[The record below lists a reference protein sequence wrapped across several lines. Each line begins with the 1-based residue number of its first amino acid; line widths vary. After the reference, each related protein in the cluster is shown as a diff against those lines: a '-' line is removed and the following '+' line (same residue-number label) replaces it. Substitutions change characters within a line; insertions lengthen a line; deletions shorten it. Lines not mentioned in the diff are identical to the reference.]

1 MKGKINNT
9 LNNNDNNGSFF
20 QLLKWYGLTSSVT
33 GNGTGVN
40 TGNYGLSVDFN
51 GNALS
56 GGQIYTASGQ
66 VTGAGTGTGFT
77 AAENALVNGKSY
89 NIAGA
94 PLHFVRSGF
103 VARDDGSARHLGLNG
118 YNWSTT
124 TSPVYNNGS
133 AGLTGYV
140 LYFNAN
146 DVYPSG
152 GPSNRWVGFPIR
164 CLAY

>member
-94 PLHFVRSGF
+94 PLHFVRSGQIYLGDSSL
-103 VARDDGSARHLGLNG
+103 RRSGSEN
-118 YNWSTT
+118 YEWSATA
-124 TSPVYNNGS
+124 SPVFYNNS
-133 AGLTGYV
+133 ANLAGYY
-140 LYFNAN
+140 LAFNIQGVSVA
-146 DVYPSG
+146 D
-152 GPSNRWVGFPIR
+152 GPYGRRNAHPIR

>member
-1 MKGKINNT
+1 M
-9 LNNNDNNGSFF
+9 
-20 QLLKWYGLTSSVT
+20 KWYGLTSSVT

-103 VARDDGSARHLGLNG
+103 IDINRGTLWRFGESLYAQTGTNYDPKASYYLYIHELHLVV
-118 YNWSTT
+118 
-124 TSPVYNNGS
+124 TSEY
-133 AGLTGYV
+133 
-140 LYFNAN
+140 
-146 DVYPSG
+146 
-152 GPSNRWVGFPIR
+152 SNHWRAYSIR

>member
-1 MKGKINNT
+1 M
-9 LNNNDNNGSFF
+9 
-20 QLLKWYGLTSSVT
+20 T

-94 PLHFVRSGF
+94 PLHFVRSGYTN
-103 VARDDGSARHLGLNG
+103 RS
-118 YNWSTT
+118 
-124 TSPVYNNGS
+124 NGS
-133 AGLTGYV
+133 VQGAGFYNLLWSSTSSPYFRDGTSGLTAFSLSTV
-140 LYFNAN
+140 TSTVNTAN
-146 DVYPSG
+146 
-152 GPSNRWVGFPIR
+152 GPYSRWDAYPIR

>member
-94 PLHFVRSGF
+94 PLHFVRSGL
-103 VARDDGSARHLGLNG
+103 VNRGYGSARYLGLDG
-118 YNWSTT
+118 DYWSTT
-124 TSPVYNNGS
+124 ASPVYNGGS
-133 AGLTGYV
+133 AALTGYD
-140 LYFNAN
+140 LDFGASG
-146 DVYPSG
+146 VYPSD
-152 GPSNRWVGFPIR
+152 GPLNRWLGFPIR

>member
-94 PLHFVRSGF
+94 PLHFVRSGY
-103 VARDDGSARHLGLNG
+103 VGRNVGSARNLGING
-118 YNWSTT
+118 YYWSTT
-124 TSPVYNNGS
+124 ASPVYGNGS
-133 AGLTGYV
+133 AALTGYNLDFAASGV
-140 LYFNAN
+140 
-146 DVYPSG
+146 DPSH
-152 GPSNRWVGFPIR
+152 GPYRRWDALPIR